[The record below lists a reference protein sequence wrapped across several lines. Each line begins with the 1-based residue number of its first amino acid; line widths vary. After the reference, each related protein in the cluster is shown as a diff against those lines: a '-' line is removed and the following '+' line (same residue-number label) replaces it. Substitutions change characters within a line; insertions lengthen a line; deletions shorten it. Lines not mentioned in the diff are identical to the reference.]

1 MVRLGGKGGGS
12 VAISLDGLAERDG
25 LELVQ
30 CCKIPIK
37 HNLVPADKENPSFDD
52 LYRHKLLAGG
62 ARSRL

>member
-52 LYRHKLLAGG
+52 LDRHKLLAGG

>member
-1 MVRLGGKGGGS
+1 
-12 VAISLDGLAERDG
+12 
-25 LELVQ
+25 LVQ

-52 LYRHKLLAGG
+52 LDRHKLLAGG